1 MANLEMELQNI
12 KYPDPESRHHIMS
25 IYLPVGDV
33 NFPVV
38 REENVSVDAGN
49 KVIRSEM

>member
-1 MANLEMELQNI
+1 MANLEMELQKI
-12 KYPDPESRHHIMS
+12 KYPECRHHIVS